1 MFSTRNFIVNIK
13 SGEIANT
20 STVIQTQILSFD
32 LRNSLFRQYNYSPS
46 FTAVEIEQ
54 ETLSPLAKATQIVRN
69 GSRIP
74 RSQTDFKAGT
84 PNLQAILSLSTGSFP
99 AKGLDFV
106 LSLA

>member
-1 MFSTRNFIVNIK
+1 MET
-13 SGEIANT
+13 
-20 STVIQTQILSFD
+20 
-32 LRNSLFRQYNYSPS
+32 
-46 FTAVEIEQ
+46 EQ
-54 ETLSPLAKATQIVRN
+54 EALSPLAKATQVVSN

-106 LSLA
+106 LSLAQDSSNFNALPNYYRQVQTLNQVLWVI